1 MGAKNEAIYSYTA
14 VHTQGHLFL
23 SLPFIFDNKLS
34 DNVTRELDDRVS
46 FSSFGTFPLQSS
58 VFFLYLLFKR
68 RFSPSKYTQIEAQYT
83 SNTQGGA
90 GGYKR
95 TTCLNSLSNVCSKDI
110 KKIIQKV
117 VVGIL

>member
-1 MGAKNEAIYSYTA
+1 MGAKTEAIYSYTA

-58 VFFLYLLFKR
+58 VFFFSIYYLKGDLVHQSTHK
-68 RFSPSKYTQIEAQYT
+68 
-83 SNTQGGA
+83 
-90 GGYKR
+90 
-95 TTCLNSLSNVCSKDI
+95 
-110 KKIIQKV
+110 
-117 VVGIL
+117 

>member
-1 MGAKNEAIYSYTA
+1 MIVSPFRLLGLSPYK
-14 VHTQGHLFL
+14 VLF
-23 SLPFIFDNKLS
+23 
-34 DNVTRELDDRVS
+34 
-46 FSSFGTFPLQSS
+46 
-58 VFFLYLLFKR
+58 FFLYLLFKR